1 MTDLDTQLGEALAG
15 YATAQHVGPDHAV
28 PAATDPTAIPEAP
41 PALAEAQPPATD
53 PYAAYPKAQHLL
65 TLTLNEWG
73 VLAKV
78 TCLGGSD
85 ARCHQWCARCTEG
98 QNEACSCTDPTP
110 LTDQGR
116 CLPTEWLNEDEVLE
130 CHDRRHDGRHDTPI
144 RSGLIDIAW
153 NGDSYSW
160 TFADT
165 PTQADLLALVD
176 ALTTAAGQHRTAE
189 TTLAAT
195 RRDGIVD
202 ALERALA
209 ARDTAHEGERAAA
222 RALKD
227 AIRRAVTA

>member
-41 PALAEAQPPATD
+41 PALAEAPPPATD

-65 TLTLNEWG
+65 TLTLNDWG
-73 VLAKV
+73 VDAKV

-116 CLPTEWLNEDEVLE
+116 CLPTEWLNEDEVLA
-130 CHDRRHDGRHDTPI
+130 CLDTIGVDTPA

-160 TFADT
+160 TYAQT

-176 ALTTAAGQHRTAE
+176 ALTTAAGAHRTAALRVAE
-189 TTLAAT
+189 A
-195 RRDGIVD
+195 RRTGVNDD
-202 ALERALA
+202 LQQALA
-209 ARDTAHEGERAAA
+209 ARADGHEGERAAA